1 MVRQLTEKAKPRRWN
16 LAQFAAASATLKDPP
31 VVEVAEPGAMTP
43 NKPPVVETDDPADA
57 RTAVL
62 QGGYWLTAVQIVQ
75 LVKLAA
81 SRLPPHPQN
90 WRSQKR
96 IFTIHH
102 GGVEYFPAYGL
113 NPEDGYRPLK
123 LMADLIK
130 VLAEHK
136 DSWQMAQ
143 WFQTESDFLYG
154 ESPQQIL
161 VDEPE
166 RVMAAARYEIQQGKA
181 S

>member
-1 MVRQLTEKAKPRRWN
+1 MVREQTDKAKPLRWS
-16 LAQFAAASATLKDPP
+16 LAQFAAASVTLEEPPP
-31 VVEVAEPGAMTP
+31 VVVMEEKKEEGDAEAAA
-43 NKPPVVETDDPADA
+43 PVDPMHA
-57 RTAVL
+57 RNAVL
-62 QGGYWLTAVQIVQ
+62 KSGYWLTAVQIVQ

-81 SRLPPHPQN
+81 SRLPPHPED
-90 WRSQKR
+90 WRSEKR

-123 LMADLIK
+123 LMAVLIGI
-130 VLAEHK
+130 LAEHK
-136 DSWQMAQ
+136 NSWEMAQ
-143 WFQTESDFLYG
+143 WFQATSDFLYG
-154 ESPQQIL
+154 ESPQEIL

-166 RVMAAARYEIQQGKA
+166 RVVAAARYEVEQGKA